1 MKAYLW
7 TTGTVFGLLTL
18 VHIWRAIAE
27 SPLLARDPWYVL
39 STVFSAALCLWAWR
53 LIRASPRA

>member
-7 TTGTVFGLLTL
+7 TTGTIFGLLTL
-18 VHIWRAIAE
+18 AHVWRAIAE
-27 SPLLARDPWYVL
+27 SPLLAKDPWYVL
-39 STVFSAALCLWAWR
+39 TTVLSAALCLWAWR